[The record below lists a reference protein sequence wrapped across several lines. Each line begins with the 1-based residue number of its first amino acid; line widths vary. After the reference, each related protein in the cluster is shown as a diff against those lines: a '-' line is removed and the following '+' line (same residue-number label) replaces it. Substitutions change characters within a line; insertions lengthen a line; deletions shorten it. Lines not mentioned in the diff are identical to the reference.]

1 MKPIDLRSDTVT
13 KPSPAMREAMA
24 RADVGDDVFGD
35 DPTVNKLQEVAAA
48 RFGTQAGLFF
58 PSGTQS
64 NLAALMAHCQRG
76 EEVIL
81 GQDAHT
87 YCHEAGCAAV
97 LGSIQPQP
105 LSNQPD
111 GTLDLAEV
119 EEAIKPDDSHYA
131 ITKLLSLE
139 NTIGGKVISRAY
151 MADAIALARR
161 HRLSTHL
168 DGARVFNAAVKL
180 GMPVKDLCGGFD
192 TVSVCLSK
200 GLGTPAGT
208 VLVGKKDVIDRAR
221 RIRKMLG
228 GTMRQVGI
236 LAAAGLYALENNV
249 DRLAEDHANAERL
262 GKGLAALGLKVDPV
276 QTNMVFAT
284 VPKESA
290 AALKQHLDN
299 NGIVTLGGTKMRL
312 VTHLDVDAAGI
323 DRVISVFGEFFQR
336 ARAGA
341 RASA

>member
-1 MKPIDLRSDTVT
+1 VKPIDLRSDTVT

-24 RADVGDDVFGD
+24 RAEVGDDVFGD

-48 RFGTQAGLFF
+48 RFGMQAGLFF

-64 NLAALMAHCQRG
+64 NLAAVMAHCQRG

-87 YCHEAGCAAV
+87 YCHEAGGAAV

-105 LSNQPD
+105 LTNRSD
-111 GTLDLAEV
+111 GTLDLVEV
-119 EEAIKPDDSHYA
+119 EAAIKPDDSHYA
-131 ITKLLSLE
+131 ITKLLALE

-161 HRLSTHL
+161 HKLSTHL
-168 DGARVFNAAVKL
+168 DGARIFNAAVKL
-180 GMPVKDLCGGFD
+180 GTPVKELCAGFD

-208 VLVGKKDVIDRAR
+208 VLVGRKDVVDRAR

-236 LAAAGLYALENNV
+236 LAAAGLYALERNV

-262 GKGLAALGLKVDPV
+262 GKGLVALGLKIDPV

-290 AALKQHLDN
+290 AALKQHLDS
-299 NGIVTLGGTKMRL
+299 NGIVTLGGAKMRL

-323 DRVISVFGEFFQR
+323 DRVLAVFGEFFQS
-336 ARAGA
+336 AKAGS
-341 RASA
+341 RVSA